1 MAFRVELSA
10 SAERDSD
17 EILTWLAKRHA
28 GRTGINWYLGLQD
41 ALESLASMP
50 FRCALAPENDGV
62 PFELRQLLY
71 GRRPHTYR
79 ILFTIEGEV
88 VRVLRI
94 RHARRSR
101 LL

>member
-10 SAERDSD
+10 AAERDSD
-17 EILTWLAKRHA
+17 EILTWLAERHE

-41 ALESLASMP
+41 ALASLAHMP
-50 FRCALAPENDGV
+50 ARCALAPEDDRV
-62 PFELRQLLY
+62 PFEMRQLLY
-71 GRRPHTYR
+71 GRRPHVYR
-79 ILFTIEGEV
+79 LLFTIERDV

-101 LL
+101 LI